1 MDSIKNKMMKLPQDP
16 IFIVGYPR
24 SGTTLLQRLL
34 ASQPGL
40 YTFPETHY
48 FNVIEKNINWGA
60 DKETIPPGALP
71 AVFEK
76 IAEKTDIRFA
86 PAEQEILQRQAA
98 NKKLSSK
105 ALFESIVIHCL
116 LNLYPPIKDISSFR
130 WIEKT
135 PNHAHFLERII
146 AVYPRAQ
153 VLHILRHPVPAIY
166 SRKLKFPFNRET
178 PVIELARRWNRM
190 LFDVERFKE
199 RYPGHIFTLRY
210 EDLIS
215 DLENQLQLVAGFL
228 NVRLDLKALDAMK
241 QEEGKNAAAFILPA
255 ETWKQ
260 DDLRLDMHTTNENY
274 HDLIGSADIAAI
286 EEITMEN
293 MKQYGYEPFGGR
305 VK

>member
-1 MDSIKNKMMKLPQDP
+1 MKLPQDP

-48 FNVIEKNINWGA
+48 FNVIEKVIQWEEG
-60 DKETIPPGALP
+60 KETISPCSLP
-71 AVFEK
+71 VVFEK
-76 IAEKTDIRFA
+76 IAEKMDLRFTV
-86 PAEQEILQRQAA
+86 AEQEILQRQAA

-105 ALFESIVIHCL
+105 TLFETIVIRYL
-116 LNLYPPIKDISSFR
+116 LNLYPEITDISSFR

-146 AVYPRAQ
+146 AMYPRSQ
-153 VLHILRHPVPAIY
+153 VIHILRHPVPAIY
-166 SRKLKFPFNRET
+166 SRKIKFPFNRET

-190 LFDVERFKE
+190 LLDVERFKK
-199 RYPGHIFTLRY
+199 RYPGYVFSLRY

-215 DLENQLQLVAGFL
+215 DMEKQLQLVAGFL

-241 QEEGKNAAAFILPA
+241 QEERQNAAAFILPA

-260 DDLRLDMHTTNENY
+260 EDLMLDMRTTNENY
-274 HDLIGSADIAAI
+274 HDLIGAADTTAI
-286 EEITMEN
+286 EEITMEF
-293 MKQYGYEPFGGR
+293 MKSCGYEPFGR
-305 VK
+305 E